1 MYLNNL
7 RKLIIL
13 IFITFLIGCK
23 EESST
28 ESFVKMP
35 TVTTNN
41 VTTITDSS
49 AIISGKITDKGDSE
63 ISSKGICWSVNPL
76 PTVADNKIVSTTNSD
91 EFSCT
96 ITGLNDKTGY
106 YVRAFATN
114 KAGTAYG
121 NVVSFTTSEA
131 KVLFFG
137 LDSVKI
143 FNLLDLIANKTFP
156 EIDGLL
162 IMKDDSLIIEKYYNA
177 YKRTNMHTMQSVT
190 KSFTSALL
198 GIALDK
204 GIINS
209 VDSKILSYF
218 PQYTNIQNMNDWK
231 RAITI
236 KNLITMK
243 TGVDYSEGFPNSP
256 HDQLNALRT
265 GWDQFYLNRPMAAEP
280 GLWFNYDSGGV
291 ILLSAI
297 LKSAWGNHADVFA
310 DQYLFPKLGITTKS
324 WIKNSEGHPHTGG
337 GLYLRPIDMIK
348 LGQLYLN
355 KGKYKGEQII
365 SESWITES
373 FKMKVDL
380 TPVYVNDP
388 YIRGYGYLWWIFK
401 PGIKSKTNEYVYAAM
416 GAMGQYIFVIPEYK
430 MVVAVTA
437 TTTTNENFQNP
448 QRFLYD
454 YILDA
459 VK

>member
-1 MYLNNL
+1 MFNKNV
-7 RKLIIL
+7 RKLFVL
-13 IFITFLIGCK
+13 FIVLLFMGCK
-23 EESST
+23 EKNST
-28 ESFVKMP
+28 ETFVILP
-35 TVTTNN
+35 TLTTGSISS
-41 VTTITDSS
+41 ITDSS
-49 AIISGKITDKGDSE
+49 AIIEGKITDKGDSE
-63 ISSKGICWSVNPL
+63 IGSRGICWGLNANP
-76 PTVADNKIVSTTNSD
+76 TTADNKVIAETGTD
-91 EFSCT
+91 DFSCR
-96 ITGLNDKTGY
+96 ITGLAEKTNY
-106 YVRAFATN
+106 FVRAYATN

-121 NVVSFTTSEA
+121 NSLTFTTA
-131 KVLFFG
+131 DAPVIYFG

-143 FNLLDLIANKTFP
+143 FNLIDLISNKTFP

-162 IMKDDSLIIEKYYNA
+162 IMKDDSLIVEKYFNG

-190 KSFTSALL
+190 KSFTSAFI
-198 GIALDK
+198 GIALDM
-204 GIINS
+204 GLINS
-209 VDSKILSYF
+209 VDSKVLDFF
-218 PQYTNIQNMNDWK
+218 PQYTNLQNMNDWK
-231 RAITI
+231 RSLAV
-236 KNLITMK
+236 KNILTMK
-243 TGVDYSEGFPNSP
+243 TGVDYGEGYPNSP

-265 GWDQFYLNRPMAAEP
+265 GWDLFYLNRPMMSEP

-297 LKSAWGNHADVFA
+297 LKSAWGSHADVFA
-310 DQYLFPKLGITTKS
+310 EQYFFPKLGITTKS
-324 WIKNSEGHPHTGG
+324 WIRNSEGHAHTGG

-355 KGKYKGEQII
+355 KGKYNGEQVVPQ
-365 SESWITES
+365 SWVAES

-380 TPVYVNDP
+380 APVYVGDP
-388 YIRGYGYLWWIFK
+388 YIRGYGYLWWILK
-401 PGIKSKTNEYVYAAM
+401 PANKSKTFEYVYTAM

-437 TTTTNENFQNP
+437 TTTTDANFVNP